1 MRPIAQALLSRK
13 KPLFTMTLFFGNKK
27 GGQMG
32 RLIFTLYIYLL
43 SQIERGKCNMVSGNI
58 FRFCTVIY
66 GELSAF
72 WGLTRI

>member
-43 SQIERGKCNMVSGNI
+43 SKLKGVNVTWFREIYFDSVQSFTGN
-58 FRFCTVIY
+58 
-66 GELSAF
+66 
-72 WGLTRI
+72 

>member
-32 RLIFTLYIYLL
+32 RLIFTLYLYIYYLKL
-43 SQIERGKCNMVSGNI
+43 KGVNVTWFREIYFDSVQSFTGN
-58 FRFCTVIY
+58 
-66 GELSAF
+66 
-72 WGLTRI
+72 